1 MSRKVFAV
9 DDILA
14 AADVNDLI
22 MTPSGVIS
30 AFAGTAAPTGYL
42 LCDGSSVSTTT
53 FNQLFAVLGYTYGGS
68 GGAFNL
74 PNLKGRVPVGRDSS
88 QTEFDSLAEASGEKA
103 VTLSTA
109 QIPAHA
115 HANTATVSITGGA
128 HTHELTLMN
137 TAGVSG
143 AGDNPARGVE
153 GSGSDN
159 GFRTGTEAASS
170 TYNSS
175 MGTHTH
181 TGTVTMSNANAGGGG
196 SHNNLQPYLVINYI
210 IKT

>member
-1 MSRKVFAV
+1 MSRKVFAP
-9 DDILA
+9 DDILE
-14 AADVNDLI
+14 AADVNNLI
-22 MTPSGVIS
+22 MTPSGVIA
-30 AFAGTAAPTGYL
+30 AFAGATAPTGYL

-53 FNQLFAVLGYTYGGS
+53 YSQLFAILGYTYGGS
-68 GGAFNL
+68 GGSFNV
-74 PNLKGRVPVGRDSS
+74 PNLKGRIPVGRDTTISD
-88 QTEFDSLAEASGEKA
+88 FDTVGETGGA
-103 VTLSTA
+103 RTVTLTTA
-109 QIPAHA
+109 EIPSHT

-128 HTHELTLMN
+128 HTHQLTLMN

-153 GSGSDN
+153 GSGSDS
-159 GFRTGTEAASS
+159 GFRSGTEAASS

-181 TGTVTMSNANAGGGG
+181 TGTVTMSNAAAGGGG
-196 SHNNLQPYLVINYI
+196 AHNNLQPYLVINYI